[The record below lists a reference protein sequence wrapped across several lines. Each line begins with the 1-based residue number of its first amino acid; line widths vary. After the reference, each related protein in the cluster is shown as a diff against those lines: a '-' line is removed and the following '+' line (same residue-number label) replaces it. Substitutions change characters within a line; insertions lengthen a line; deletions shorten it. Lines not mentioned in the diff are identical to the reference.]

1 MKKEKQP
8 QPNQEPAPL
17 AYFFTICTYGHAK
30 SLGCIV
36 DGEMYISKL
45 GSIVENTWK
54 TIPEI
59 WPGWQIDSCAIMPN
73 HFHGLLRYVPPDPEN
88 PRPIGTREIPLD
100 KLVGQFKSAI
110 TKLAKHELKL
120 SGRPVWQGN
129 FSQRAFH
136 YEDDVERLRAYI
148 KGIPMMWHLDSEN
161 PNRSGTN
168 PVYELLAS

>member
-59 WPGWQIDSCAIMPN
+59 WPGWQIQRTVEDVFRGRSLFFPMTPVGLDGRGESDLNLRTIAPY
-73 HFHGLLRYVPPDPEN
+73 GLLE
-88 PRPIGTREIPLD
+88 PLAW
-100 KLVGQFKSAI
+100 LLHMNGY
-110 TKLAKHELKL
+110 
-120 SGRPVWQGN
+120 PVL
-129 FSQRAFH
+129 
-136 YEDDVERLRAYI
+136 E
-148 KGIPMMWHLDSEN
+148 
-161 PNRSGTN
+161 
-168 PVYELLAS
+168 